1 VCVCQ
6 SVQRVHWRVIW
17 FSDGRRRKENII
29 SWRGAVI
36 CCRKRPGRHGML
48 GRGGAGASRAAEKNN
63 AGPQPASLV
72 RGGGRI
78 APCCL
83 PAARPLCK
91 LLQVRSM
98 RARAQL
104 RCQAT
109 GTRSREFSMPPSASA
124 MPDPGRTS
132 LSPLPL
138 SWIPIDPSNVSNYKA
153 GWQMVDFSFSAI
165 IHYFYFFMV
174 FFPRSSLAP
183 ARVMWP
189 LGRPGRPTCWAGDG
203 SGSRGRRTRR
213 VSSYAGCGT
222 ARVQV
227 MCVRPQLGGPVSG
240 LSRRLCDHG
249 QIQMV
254 CGAVSCC

>member
-1 VCVCQ
+1 
-6 SVQRVHWRVIW
+6 
-17 FSDGRRRKENII
+17 
-29 SWRGAVI
+29 
-36 CCRKRPGRHGML
+36 L

-222 ARVQV
+222 ARGAGDVRASPAGRP
-227 MCVRPQLGGPVSG
+227 CVRALKEAVRSRSDSDGLWWCELLLNRDRDGGGHQLLAALPVRATDTFGRGGG
-240 LSRRLCDHG
+240 RD
-249 QIQMV
+249 
-254 CGAVSCC
+254 